1 MKRTT
6 EITLEIE
13 EKIVLRQ
20 GEMLVAAFC
29 EECQALVNM
38 ASPQIA
44 AILSGSSE
52 REIFRLIEAG
62 HIHFVETG
70 RVFICLN
77 SLMSA
82 KE

>member
-6 EITLEIE
+6 EIVLEIE

-20 GEMLVAAFC
+20 GETHITAFC
-29 EECQALVNM
+29 QECQALVNM
-38 ASPQIA
+38 ASPHIA
-44 AILSGSSE
+44 AVLLGLSE

-62 HIHFVETG
+62 CVHFVEAE
-70 RVFICLN
+70 RILVCFN
-77 SLMSA
+77 SLKNL

>member
-20 GEMLVAAFC
+20 GEMLIAAFC
-29 EECQALVNM
+29 QECQALVNM

-44 AILSGSSE
+44 AVLDGSSE
-52 REIFRLIEAG
+52 REIFRLIEASRV
-62 HIHFVETG
+62 HFVETEK
-70 RVFICLN
+70 VFVCLN
-77 SLMSA
+77 SLMSY

>member
-20 GEMLVAAFC
+20 GEIFIAAFC
-29 EECQALVNM
+29 KECQSPVNM

-44 AILSGSSE
+44 AILHGSSE
-52 REIFRLIEAG
+52 REIFRLVEAG
-62 HIHFVETG
+62 CIHFIELN
-70 RVFICLN
+70 RILICLD
-77 SLMSA
+77 SLLIP
-82 KE
+82 KK